1 MELEHGEITWSAV
14 VNVRMIFFILGDLEK
29 LEEGVE
35 VSHPPLPPMMRM
47 GAPLVA
53 VEARF
58 LLDISHAVGVGLHHG
73 EHLEDG
79 ALEHLDIGVENQS
92 KVRFYVLDSGVHP
105 ASMADI
111 ITERK
116 DASRHR
122 GEACGVGGAR
132 IPRIR
137 AVDYHD
143 PQLRVKTAHAPVGAL
158 KLSPRV
164 VANCEARDLF
174 YAHRKYVLYF
184 PTVSA

>member
-29 LEEGVE
+29 LEERVE
-35 VSHPPLPPMMRM
+35 VSHPTLPPMMRM

-58 LLDISHAVGVGLHHG
+58 LLDISHAVGVGFHHG

-79 ALEHLDIGVENQS
+79 ALEHLDIAGENQS
-92 KVRFYVLDSGVHP
+92 KVRFYVLDSGVH
-105 ASMADI
+105 ASSMADI

-122 GEACGVGGAR
+122 GEACGGGGAR
-132 IPRIR
+132 IPRLPAGGYHHPHPR
-137 AVDYHD
+137 A
-143 PQLRVKTAHAPVGAL
+143 Q
-158 KLSPRV
+158 
-164 VANCEARDLF
+164 
-174 YAHRKYVLYF
+174 
-184 PTVSA
+184 